1 MLDKLKEE
9 VFQANVDL
17 PKHGLVKYTWGNVSA
32 IDRDSGLFVIKPSG
46 VTYEKMT
53 AQDMVVVD
61 LDGRVVEGELNPSSD
76 TLTHAVLYKH
86 YPQIGGIAHTHS
98 TWATIWAQAGL
109 DVQAMGTTHADTFYG
124 SVPCARFLTEKEV
137 NDGYEV
143 ETGKVIIETF
153 EERGLDVIA
162 VPGILLQGHGP
173 FTWGKDAKSAVM
185 NSVVLDEVSK
195 MNFFTQ
201 KLNGLAEELP
211 QRILDKHYLRKHGQ
225 NAYYGQGSKRL
236 TYRKEDYHVKNSSK
250 RILVYCWFT
259 ASLRRRSTSR
269 SKSTRANDD

>member
-98 TWATIWAQAGL
+98 MWATIWAQAGL

-153 EERGLDVIA
+153 EERGLDVLA

-173 FTWGKDAKSAVM
+173 FTWGKDAKTAVM

-225 NAYYGQGSKRL
+225 NAYYGQGQ
-236 TYRKEDYHVKNSSK
+236 
-250 RILVYCWFT
+250 
-259 ASLRRRSTSR
+259 
-269 SKSTRANDD
+269 

>member
-53 AQDMVVVD
+53 AKDMVVVD

-153 EERGLDVIA
+153 EERGLDVLA

-225 NAYYGQGSKRL
+225 NAYYGQGQ
-236 TYRKEDYHVKNSSK
+236 
-250 RILVYCWFT
+250 
-259 ASLRRRSTSR
+259 
-269 SKSTRANDD
+269 

>member
-9 VFQANVDL
+9 VFQANLDL

-32 IDRDSGLFVIKPSG
+32 VDRDSGLFVIKPSG

-86 YPQIGGIAHTHS
+86 YPEIGGIAHTHS

-124 SVPCARFLTEKEV
+124 SIPCARFLTEKEV

-153 EERGLDVIA
+153 EKRGLDVLA

-173 FTWGKDAKSAVM
+173 FTWGKDAKTAVM

-225 NAYYGQGSKRL
+225 NAYYGQG
-236 TYRKEDYHVKNSSK
+236 N
-250 RILVYCWFT
+250 
-259 ASLRRRSTSR
+259 
-269 SKSTRANDD
+269 

>member
-9 VFQANVDL
+9 VFQANLDL

-53 AQDMVVVD
+53 AKDMVVVD

-153 EERGLDVIA
+153 EERGLDVLA

-225 NAYYGQGSKRL
+225 NAYYGQGQ
-236 TYRKEDYHVKNSSK
+236 
-250 RILVYCWFT
+250 
-259 ASLRRRSTSR
+259 
-269 SKSTRANDD
+269 

>member
-1 MLDKLKEE
+1 VLDKLKEE

-153 EERGLDVIA
+153 EERGLDVLA

-211 QRILDKHYLRKHGQ
+211 QRILDKHYLRKHGK
-225 NAYYGQGSKRL
+225 NAYYGQRQ
-236 TYRKEDYHVKNSSK
+236 
-250 RILVYCWFT
+250 
-259 ASLRRRSTSR
+259 
-269 SKSTRANDD
+269 

>member
-61 LDGRVVEGELNPSSD
+61 LEGRVVEGELNPSSD

-153 EERGLDVIA
+153 EERGLDVLA

-173 FTWGKDAKSAVM
+173 FTWGKDAKTAVM

-225 NAYYGQGSKRL
+225 NAYYGQGQ
-236 TYRKEDYHVKNSSK
+236 
-250 RILVYCWFT
+250 
-259 ASLRRRSTSR
+259 
-269 SKSTRANDD
+269 

>member
-9 VFQANVDL
+9 VFQANLDL

-32 IDRDSGLFVIKPSG
+32 VDRDSGLFVIKPSG

-53 AQDMVVVD
+53 AKDMVVVD

-86 YPQIGGIAHTHS
+86 YPEIGGIAHTHS

-124 SVPCARFLTEKEV
+124 SIPCARFLTEKEV

-153 EERGLDVIA
+153 EKRGLDVLA

-173 FTWGKDAKSAVM
+173 FTWGKDAKTAVM

-225 NAYYGQGSKRL
+225 NAYYGQG
-236 TYRKEDYHVKNSSK
+236 N
-250 RILVYCWFT
+250 
-259 ASLRRRSTSR
+259 
-269 SKSTRANDD
+269 